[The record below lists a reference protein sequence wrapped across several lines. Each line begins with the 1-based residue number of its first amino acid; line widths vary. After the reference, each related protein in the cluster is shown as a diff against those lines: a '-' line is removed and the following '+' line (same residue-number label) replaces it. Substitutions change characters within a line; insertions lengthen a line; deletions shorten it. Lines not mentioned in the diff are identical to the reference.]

1 MRLEFTNIQGRTEEI
16 IDAVMQTT
24 EVQDQPAL
32 DYTLR
37 LVTEEL
43 VANVVNYSTS
53 DDLCID
59 VERVGDTLRLR
70 FSDHGVPFNPLE
82 RDMPDT
88 TLSAEEREIGGL
100 GIFLVKELMDKVS
113 YQYDNEQN
121 ILTIEKTLN

>member
-1 MRLEFTNIQGRTEEI
+1 MTIKFDPIAGRTDEI
-16 IDAVMQTT
+16 IEAVMQST
-24 EVQDQPAL
+24 EVQGVPEL

-53 DDLCID
+53 DDITID
-59 VERVGDTLRLR
+59 VEREGDVLRLR

-82 RDMPDT
+82 RENPDI
-88 TLSAEEREIGGL
+88 TLDADVREIGGL

-113 YQYDNEQN
+113 YQYDNERN
-121 ILTIEKTLN
+121 VLTLEKIV

>member
-1 MRLEFTNIQGRTEEI
+1 MRLQFTNIKGRTEEI
-16 IDAVMQTT
+16 IETVMQTT
-24 EVQDQPAL
+24 ELQNQPAL

-53 DDLCID
+53 EDLTID
-59 VERVGDTLRLR
+59 IEREGNTLRLR

-82 RDMPDT
+82 YKLPDT
-88 TLSAEEREIGGL
+88 TLCAEEREIGGL
-100 GIFLVKELMDKVS
+100 GILLVKELMDKVS

-121 ILTIEKTLN
+121 ILTIEKTL